1 MPWSKFNV
9 LQTPPP
15 PMSYTVK
22 TLHVLHFNIS
32 CQMHETSPSV
42 WQIFRTK
49 LKVLVRLPHPKTP
62 PQKTPKQHT
71 DSECSNAHR
80 EICPRNLFGSKEKHS
95 AAVDPEEALSTRIG
109 TAKYF
114 IASTVFCLTE
124 ALMRNNWN
132 QSPPTDDGDDS
143 QWGASVCIK
152 PQSGSSLQPLT
163 AAADGPALCTTH
175 QSLQSLLRRTGFFF
189 GFFFG
194 RYIEQFSPAKN

>member
-1 MPWSKFNV
+1 MYETSFSLTDFSHWTESFC
-9 LQTPPP
+9 LPPP
-15 PMSYTVK
+15 P
-22 TLHVLHFNIS
+22 
-32 CQMHETSPSV
+32 
-42 WQIFRTK
+42 
-49 LKVLVRLPHPKTP
+49 
-62 PQKTPKQHT
+62 QKKKNPKQHT

-95 AAVDPEEALSTRIG
+95 AAVDPEEALSTHIG

-152 PQSGSSLQPLT
+152 PQSGSWRPQQR
-163 AAADGPALCTTH
+163 G
-175 QSLQSLLRRTGFFF
+175 QSSAVSSQMDCFF
-189 GFFFG
+189 GS
-194 RYIEQFSPAKN
+194 YIEQFSPTKN

>member
-1 MPWSKFNV
+1 
-9 LQTPPP
+9 
-15 PMSYTVK
+15 MSYTVK
-22 TLHVLHFNIS
+22 TLHVLHFSIS
-32 CQMHETSPSV
+32 GQTYETSAILQSDRFFALN
-42 WQIFRTK
+42 WKFLFASST
-49 LKVLVRLPHPKTP
+49 
-62 PQKTPKQHT
+62 PQKTTTPKQHT

-163 AAADGPALCTTH
+163 AAADRPALC
-175 QSLQSLLRRTGFFF
+175 SL
-189 GFFFG
+189 
-194 RYIEQFSPAKN
+194 FSDGLVFLDVTSNSFHRPKSW

>member
-1 MPWSKFNV
+1 MFQYISIFLAKCTRHLPSFSLTDFLHWTESSCS
-9 LQTPPP
+9 PPP
-15 PMSYTVK
+15 
-22 TLHVLHFNIS
+22 
-32 CQMHETSPSV
+32 
-42 WQIFRTK
+42 
-49 LKVLVRLPHPKTP
+49 LKK
-62 PQKTPKQHT
+62 KKKKIPKQHA

-152 PQSGSSLQPLT
+152 PQSGFLLQPLT
-163 AAADGPALCTTH
+163 AAADRPALCRTH
-175 QSLQSLLRRTGFFF
+175 QSLQPLLRWTVFF
-189 GFFFG
+189 GC
-194 RYIEQFSPAKN
+194 YTKQFSPTKN